1 MNNFKESLKTKVTDD
16 TKETDLRQE
25 VKNRLFDVLGE
36 ELEEIRKS
44 NIDPKSRC
52 IQEDMVLDL
61 MHFLMD
67 YEKNVKILNKHIQE
81 EKFDGR

>member
-52 IQEDMVLDL
+52 IQEDMILDL